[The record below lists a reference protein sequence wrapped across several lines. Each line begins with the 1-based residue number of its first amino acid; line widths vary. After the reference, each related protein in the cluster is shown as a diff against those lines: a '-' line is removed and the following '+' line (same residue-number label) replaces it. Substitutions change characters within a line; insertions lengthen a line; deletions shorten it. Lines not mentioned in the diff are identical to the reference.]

1 MASPELKNKTLS
13 GIFWNFAQKLVNQ
26 SFHFIV
32 TVVLARLLM
41 PEDYGVVAIAGMFT
55 ALLGIFMNG
64 GLGAALIQKKDTD
77 ELDFNTVFFMGL
89 GMSFVLYTII
99 FFTAPLMA
107 IAYDSPQLTAII
119 RVLALGLPIGALGSV
134 QGAYVSR
141 RMEFK
146 KFFKAS
152 LSRQIFAAVVGLAM
166 AYRGYGAWALVAQQ
180 LIGHITDTAVMFS
193 MVKWHPR
200 WMFSFERF
208 KGLFAFSWKKLG
220 ADFIGTLCYQLRG
233 YIIGLKYSTADLAF
247 YNRGE
252 GLPGM
257 IKTNINGPISSTLFP
272 ALSRLQ
278 NEEGG
283 VKRGIRRSMRT
294 SSFLVFP
301 LLFGLAAVS
310 DQLVPILYTS
320 KWNTAIPFMQIIC
333 VTSAMDILNAANL
346 QALLA
351 MGRSDVVLKLEFYK
365 KPVMLILLAVATFI
379 SAIAIAFS
387 MMLYSFY
394 VLYVNTRP
402 NKDLLGYS
410 LREQLKD
417 IMPNFLQSFV
427 MAFVVYLVGMAIP
440 NAYVALAFQ
449 IMLGVILYVGMSHF
463 SHNENYEYVKSTLM
477 DLYKRKMKK
486 RNG

>member
-1 MASPELKNKTLS
+1 MASSELKNKTLS

-26 SFHFIV
+26 GFHFIV
-32 TVVLARLLM
+32 TVILARLLM

-64 GLGAALIQKKDTD
+64 GLGAALIQKRDAD
-77 ELDFNTVFFMGL
+77 ELDFNTVFFMSL

-107 IAYDSPQLTAII
+107 NAYDSPLLTPII
-119 RVLALGLPIGALGSV
+119 RTLGLSLPIGALGSV

-141 RMEFK
+141 EMEFK

-152 LSRQIFAAVVGLAM
+152 LSRQIFAAIMGIAM
-166 AYRGYGAWALVAQQ
+166 AYKGFGAWALVAQQ
-180 LIGHITDTAVMFS
+180 LIGNITDTAVMFS

-208 KGLFAFSWKKLG
+208 KGLFSFSWKKLA
-220 ADFIGTLCYQLRG
+220 ADFVGTLCYQLRG

-252 GLPGM
+252 GLPHM
-257 IKTNINGPISSTLFP
+257 INTNLNAPISRTLFP
-272 ALSRLQ
+272 ALSKLQ
-278 NEEGG
+278 NENGG

-301 LLFGLAAVS
+301 LLFGLAAIS

-320 KWNTAIPFMQIIC
+320 KWNPAIPFMQIIC
-333 VTSAMDILNAANL
+333 VTAAMDILNAANL

-351 MGRSDVVLKLEFYK
+351 IGRSDVVLKLEFYK
-365 KPVMLILLAVATFI
+365 KPVMLILLTVATFI

-402 NKDLLGYS
+402 NEKLLGYS
-410 LREQLKD
+410 LRDQIKD
-417 IMPNFLQSFV
+417 VSPNFL
-427 MAFVVYLVGMAIP
+427 MAVTMALPVFLLGRAIP
-440 NAYVALAFQ
+440 NAYVALSLQ
-449 IMLGVILYVGMSHF
+449 IVLGATLYIGMSHF
-463 SHNENYEYVKSTLM
+463 FHNENYKYVKSTLAE
-477 DLYKRKMKK
+477 LYHRKIRK
-486 RNG
+486 